1 MELQEHVN
9 LKSLNTFGIAAK
21 SRYYAEI
28 REKKDL
34 KELVSSGILNN
45 EKWLV
50 LGQGSNILFRGDF
63 DGLILKTSLAG
74 ITTERLHQDEL
85 LVTAAAGESWHRLVM
100 QCMDQNWGGIE
111 NLALIPGTVGAAPVQ
126 NIGAYGRELSE
137 VVQYVDVIDL
147 ESGNEDRLDQKVCAF
162 GYRES
167 LFKQPKGKK
176 FFISSVTLRLTTKN
190 HLINTSYGA
199 IGTVLMGQG
208 IEHPTLQDVGR
219 AVISIR
225 KEKLPDPQKIGNA
238 GSFFKNPVV
247 DEARLESI
255 RNQYSTL
262 PFYKTENQQF
272 KIPAAWLIETA
283 GWKGK
288 RLGNTG
294 VHEKQ
299 ALVLVNYGGATGE
312 EILDLSQQIM
322 DDVKRK
328 FGVQLQRE
336 VQIAGEKS
344 PE

>member
-1 MELQEHVN
+1 MQLQEHFN
-9 LKSLNTFGIAAK
+9 LKDLNTFGIEAK
-21 SRYYAEI
+21 AKYFAEI

-34 KELVSSGILNN
+34 RDLISSGILTS
-45 EKWLV
+45 ESWLI
-50 LGQGSNILFRGDF
+50 LGEGSNILFRGDY
-63 DGLILKTSLAG
+63 DGLILKTRLSG
-74 ITTERLHQDEL
+74 MTTEKCSEDQI
-85 LVTAAAGESWHRLVM
+85 LVTAAAGESWHGLVM
-100 QCMDQNWGGIE
+100 RCMDHNWGGIE

-137 VVQYVDVIDL
+137 VLEYVDVIDL
-147 ESGNEDRLDQKVCAF
+147 ETGDEDRLDQKVCAF
-162 GYRES
+162 GYRDS

-199 IGTVLMGQG
+199 ISTVLMGQG
-208 IEHPTLQDVGR
+208 VEQPTLQDVGR

-247 DEARLESI
+247 DAALIESI
-255 RNQYSTL
+255 QNQYSTL

-312 EILDLSQQIM
+312 EILNLSQQIM
-322 DDVKRK
+322 DDVKTK

-336 VQIAGEKS
+336 VQIAEGKS
-344 PE
+344 PK